1 MPLSITVQPNELFPA
16 NEAVTLAKLRS
27 AAKPS
32 VAISG
37 SVGSDDLAAN
47 SVAGTNIAAASI
59 TADKMGLAAITG
71 DAANDTRK
79 GVILVSGK
87 TSTEQQYG
95 ELYAGKVNQFLIG
108 AGTVAE
114 GVWTNTYDL
123 ESKALSAA
131 SSVEV
136 TAQGTSDF
144 ALTIKDDAV
153 VKAMMA
159 NDSVGNNELSNY
171 GVTFTKFAP
180 GGGIAADGGIAE
192 STNDFWGGVIDIDP
206 AVVVNGYKGKVSPIQ
221 PTGKNQVIYADAEGA
236 RLKFGAHP
244 CMPKAFI
251 YAHQISGDTS
261 TSSGDATVA
270 SDYAIYMSSGVE
282 QITRT
287 GDSGILDHEFRIS
300 AGIYATGDTVK
311 CMGWGYH
318 NQANIYMAVTGI
330 HDPAGSGVSDD
341 VHASN
346 NGTIDAN
353 RDVKVTFYQD
363 HASNDA
369 TATGSYPRTPRNPSV
384 IQLWFY

>member
-37 SVGSDDLAAN
+37 AVGSDDLAAN
-47 SVAGTNIAAASI
+47 SVAGTNIAASSV

-71 DAANDTRK
+71 ESANTTRK
-79 GVILVSGK
+79 GVILASG
-87 TSTEQQYG
+87 TTNTEKQYG

-108 AGTVAE
+108 AGTVSE
-114 GVWTNTYDL
+114 GVWTGTYDL
-123 ESKALSAA
+123 KSKALSAA

-159 NDSVGNNELSNY
+159 NDSVGNNELSNF
-171 GVTFTKFAP
+171 GVTISKFAP

-192 STNDFWGGVIDIDP
+192 STDDFWGGVIDIDP
-206 AVVVNGYKGKVSPIQ
+206 AVTVNGYKGKVAAIQ

-251 YAHQISGDTS
+251 YARQSGGTLSPSSATS
-261 TSSGDATVA
+261 ADA
-270 SDYAIYMSSGVE
+270 SDYTIMMSSGVE
-282 QITRT
+282 QITR
-287 GDSGILDHEFRIS
+287 SGASGVLDHEFRIS
-300 AGIYATGDTVK
+300 AGIYEEGDTVK
-311 CMGWGYH
+311 CMGFGWWEYD
-318 NQANIYMAVTGI
+318 NIYLAVTGI
-330 HDPAGSGVSDD
+330 HNVTGPVP
-341 VHASN
+341 ASN

-353 RDVKVTFYQD
+353 RDVKVTFYENHD
-363 HASNDA
+363 STTTKNFD
-369 TATGSYPRTPRNPSV
+369 TPRNPSV
-384 IQLWFY
+384 FQLWFY

>member
-37 SVGSDDLAAN
+37 AVGSDDLAAN
-47 SVAGTNIAAASI
+47 SVSGTNIAASSI
-59 TADKMGLAAITG
+59 TAAKMGLAAITG
-71 DAANDTRK
+71 EGGNDDGK
-79 GVILVSGK
+79 GVILVSGT
-87 TSTEQQYG
+87 TSTEKQYG

-108 AGTVAE
+108 AGTVSE
-114 GVWTNTYDL
+114 GVWTGTYDL
-123 ESKALSAA
+123 KSKSLSAG

-136 TAQGTSDF
+136 TAQGDDDF

-159 NDSVGNNELSNY
+159 NDSVGNNELSNF
-171 GVTFTKFAP
+171 GVTISKFAP

-206 AVVVNGYKGKVSPIQ
+206 GVVVNGYKGKVAAIQ
-221 PTGKNQVIYADAEGA
+221 PTGKNQIIYSDAEGS

-244 CMPKAFI
+244 CIPKAYI
-251 YAHQISGDTS
+251 YAHQTSGALNQA
-261 TSSGDATVA
+261 GGALVA
-270 SDYAIYMSSGVE
+270 SNYTIYMSSGVE
-282 QITRT
+282 QITR
-287 GDSGILDHEFRIS
+287 SGTAGVLNHEIRFS
-300 AGIYATGDTVK
+300 AGIYEEGDTVK
-311 CMGWGYH
+311 CMGSGWYDH
-318 NQANIYMAVTGI
+318 NDIFMAVTGI
-330 HDPAGSGVSDD
+330 HVVGPPIVPA
-341 VHASN
+341 AN

-353 RDVKVTFYQD
+353 RDVQVTFYYVHNGIIPQ
-363 HASNDA
+363 
-369 TATGSYPRTPRNPSV
+369 TPRNPTV

>member
-1 MPLSITVQPNELFPA
+1 
-16 NEAVTLAKLRS
+16 
-27 AAKPS
+27 

-71 DAANDTRK
+71 DSANDTRK
-79 GVILVSGK
+79 GVILVSG
-87 TSTEQQYG
+87 TTNTEQQYG

-123 ESKALSAA
+123 KSKALSAA

-136 TAQGTSDF
+136 TAQGASDF

-159 NDSVGNNELSNY
+159 NDSVGNNELSNF
-171 GVTFTKFAP
+171 GVTLSKFAP

-192 STNDFWGGVIDIDP
+192 STDDFWGGVIDIDP
-206 AVVVNGYKGKVSPIQ
+206 SVVVNGYKGKVAPIQ
-221 PTGKNQVIYADAEGA
+221 PTGKNQVIYSDASGA

-251 YAHQISGDTS
+251 YAHQTSGTRS
-261 TSSGDATVA
+261 ATGGALTA
-270 SDYAIYMSSGVE
+270 SNYTIYMSSGVE

-287 GDSGILDHEFRIS
+287 GTSNILDHSIRFA
-300 AGIYATGDTVK
+300 AGVYEENDTVK
-311 CMGWGYH
+311 CMGTGWYDHDTG
-318 NQANIYMAVTGI
+318 YMAVTGI
-330 HDPAGSGVSDD
+330 HNPTPNPD
-341 VHASN
+341 VPASN

-353 RDVKVTFYQD
+353 RDVKVTFY
-363 HASNDA
+363 HNH
-369 TATGSYPRTPRNPSV
+369 TGTVPDSPKNPTV

>member
-37 SVGSDDLAAN
+37 AVGSDDLAAN
-47 SVAGTNIAAASI
+47 SVSGTNIADSSI
-59 TADKMGLAAITG
+59 TAAKMGLAAITG
-71 DAANDTRK
+71 EGGNDDGK
-79 GVILVSGK
+79 GVILVSGL
-87 TSTEQQYG
+87 TSTEKQYG

-108 AGTVAE
+108 AGTVSE
-114 GVWTNTYDL
+114 GAWTGTYDL
-123 ESKALSAA
+123 KSKALSAG

-136 TAQGTSDF
+136 TAQGDDDF

-171 GVTFTKFAP
+171 GVTISKFAP

-192 STNDFWGGVIDIDP
+192 STSDFWGGVIDIDP
-206 AVVVNGYKGKVSPIQ
+206 AITVNGYKGKVAALQ
-221 PTGKNQVIYADAEGA
+221 PTAANQVIYADAEGS

-251 YAHQISGDTS
+251 YARQTGGAYNNSG
-261 TSSGDATVA
+261 GALVA
-270 SDYAIYMSSGVE
+270 SNYTIMMSSGVE
-282 QITRT
+282 QITR
-287 GDSGILDHEFRIS
+287 SGEAGVLDHEFRIS
-300 AGIYATGDTVK
+300 AGIYETGDTVK
-311 CMGWGYH
+311 CMGFGWFEH
-318 NQANIYMAVTGI
+318 NDIYMAVTGI
-330 HDPAGSGVSDD
+330 HNAAANPDVPA
-341 VHASN
+341 AN

-353 RDVKVTFYQD
+353 RDVKVTFYQNHD
-363 HASNDA
+363 DGTNRWF
-369 TATGSYPRTPRNPSV
+369 YTPINPTV